1 MTKSLE
7 PKYKLL
13 LPDFLSFILSRILQP
28 YGFWHFVSLQNKGKM
43 NLDPLVQACNPS
55 TLGAMAEDFK
65 FKGSLGNLSHSE
77 KQNRQWKHNS
87 VPDCL
92 PGIQRPW
99 VQDPASQKE
108 KERGIT
114 KRM

>member
-1 MTKSLE
+1 MK
-7 PKYKLL
+7 
-13 LPDFLSFILSRILQP
+13 
-28 YGFWHFVSLQNKGKM
+28 
-43 NLDPLVQACNPS
+43 LDPLVQARNPR
-55 TLGAMAEDFK
+55 TLGTKAEDFK

-77 KQNRQWKHNS
+77 KRNHEWRHNS

-92 PGIQRPW
+92 PGIHGSW

-108 KERGIT
+108 KEGGIT